1 MKGVIL
7 AGGSGS
13 RLRPLTN
20 FVSKQLLPIYDKP
33 LIYYPITTLMLAGIR
48 RILIVCNPEHLFS
61 FQQALGT
68 GEQWGIQLEFQ
79 IQTRPKGVADGI
91 VVSETFINGGP
102 FAFILGDNLFYGT
115 GLGRSLKESL
125 GNSGNSSY
133 KHTGS
138 TIFTYTVSDPTQYG
152 VVSFNSSGE
161 IEYLEEKPKI
171 PRSNLAVT
179 GLYVFDSR
187 AVGFAKELELS
198 PRGELEILEVLKK
211 YQLLNELSVVALGRG
226 TAWLD
231 TGTFNNLYEAST
243 FIKILQDRQGVKIGD
258 PHEAAIVQGWI
269 ES

>member
-1 MKGVIL
+1 MKGIIL

-20 FVSKQLLPIYDKP
+20 IVSKHLLPIYDKP

-48 RILIVCNPEHLFS
+48 RILIVCNPQHQSS
-61 FQQALGT
+61 FQQVLGK
-68 GEQWGIQLEFQ
+68 GEQWGIKLEYQ
-79 IQTRPKGVADGI
+79 IQSRPKGIADGI
-91 VVSETFINGGP
+91 IVSESFIDGDS

-125 GNSGNSSY
+125 GNSGSSQ
-133 KHTGS
+133 HQHSGS
-138 TIFTYTVSDPTQYG
+138 TIFTYSVSDPTQYG
-152 VVSFNSSGE
+152 VVSFDSTGK
-161 IEYLEEKPKI
+161 IEALEEKPKN
-171 PRSNLAVT
+171 PRSNSAVT
-179 GLYVFDSR
+179 GLYVFDNR
-187 AVGFAKELELS
+187 AVGFAKESSLS
-198 PRGELEILEVLKK
+198 PRGELEIIDVLKK
-211 YQLLNELSVVALGRG
+211 YHEMRELNVMPLGRG

-258 PHEAAIVQGWI
+258 PHEAATVQGWI